1 MAVNYGTRIISD
13 GLVMFTDAANPRSY
27 PGSGTTWLDLSPGR
41 WTGTL
46 QGSPTYSSNNLGFF
60 TLNGTTQFVST
71 NTNISMT
78 TGTLI
83 AWIWR
88 NGAQDAY
95 DGILY
100 SRVASTVSIAGL
112 STFSDPTVLS
122 YTWNN
127 SAATFNWNT
136 GLTIPN
142 QAWSMVAVSVGSAT
156 STAYVNLSRNSQSFV
171 PSAMTLTSGFA
182 IGRDTEGTGRFF
194 NGRISVAMVY
204 NRALSDSEMETNF
217 NALRGRYGI

>member
-1 MAVNYGTRIISD
+1 MC
-13 GLVMFTDAANPRSY
+13 MDAANPRSY
-27 PGSGTTWLDLSPGR
+27 PGSGTAWLDLSPSR

-60 TLNGTTQFVST
+60 TLNGISQFVST

-88 NGAQDAY
+88 NGVQTAY

-100 SRVASTVSIAGL
+100 SRVVSTVSIAGIG
-112 STFSDPTVLS
+112 TFSDPNILS

-127 SAATFNWNT
+127 SASTYDWNT
-136 GLTIPN
+136 GLTIPD

-156 STAYVNLSRNSQSFV
+156 STAYVNRSRNSQSFV
-171 PSAMTLTSGFA
+171 PSAMTLTSGFD
-182 IGRDTEGTGRFF
+182 IGRDSEGGRFF
-194 NGRISVAMVY
+194 NGRVSAAMVY
-204 NRALSDSEMETNF
+204 NRALSDSEMEANF